1 MDTVLMWGESSRGK
15 KIEGWILELVLQ
27 SGRGKFRLGRKK
39 PSRKKTEDG
48 TIHQGD
54 YRTP

>member
-39 PSRKKTEDG
+39 PSRKKTGDG